1 MNTKLAKIV
10 KEDMKK
16 TAKTQTTS
24 IDDLWTYACGGEI
37 DKLKEYYDNGGKP
50 NRKYHRFDHDHSL
63 IMGALRNA
71 EYETVD
77 FLKQNGETISPEE
90 EYEFKELME
99 YRNNKKSFKD
109 KKLSKIAKATYTQ
122 KQLKEMVANGVA
134 IDITNMPTREL
145 YKLQKEEQ
153 LEPIGS
159 SFGTYGAN
167 GRLYRGKDG
176 KLYAVTARAMSLDA
190 LPW

>member
-1 MNTKLAKIV
+1 MNKKLANIV
-10 KEDMKK
+10 KEEMKK
-16 TAKTQTTS
+16 QASRQENKV
-24 IDDLWTYACGGEI
+24 
-37 DKLKEYYDNGGKP
+37 K
-50 NRKYHRFDHDHSL
+50 
-63 IMGALRNA
+63 
-71 EYETVD
+71 
-77 FLKQNGETISPEE
+77 KQ
-90 EYEFKELME
+90 
-99 YRNNKKSFKD
+99 
-109 KKLSKIAKATYTQ
+109 AKATYTQ
-122 KQLKEMVANGVA
+122 KQLKELVANGVA

>member
-1 MNTKLAKIV
+1 MNKKLADIV
-10 KEDMKK
+10 KEEMKK
-16 TAKTQTTS
+16 QASRQGNKV
-24 IDDLWTYACGGEI
+24 
-37 DKLKEYYDNGGKP
+37 K
-50 NRKYHRFDHDHSL
+50 
-63 IMGALRNA
+63 
-71 EYETVD
+71 
-77 FLKQNGETISPEE
+77 KQ
-90 EYEFKELME
+90 
-99 YRNNKKSFKD
+99 
-109 KKLSKIAKATYTQ
+109 AKATYTQ

-176 KLYAVTARAMSLDA
+176 KLYAVTARATSLDA

>member
-1 MNTKLAKIV
+1 MNKKLADIV
-10 KEDMKK
+10 KEEMKK
-16 TAKTQTTS
+16 QASRQENKV
-24 IDDLWTYACGGEI
+24 
-37 DKLKEYYDNGGKP
+37 K
-50 NRKYHRFDHDHSL
+50 
-63 IMGALRNA
+63 
-71 EYETVD
+71 
-77 FLKQNGETISPEE
+77 KQ
-90 EYEFKELME
+90 
-99 YRNNKKSFKD
+99 
-109 KKLSKIAKATYTQ
+109 AKATYTQ

-145 YKLQKEEQ
+145 YALQKEEQ

-176 KLYAVTARAMSLDA
+176 KLYAVTARATSLDA

>member
-10 KEDMKK
+10 KEEMKK
-16 TAKTQTTS
+16 TAKAS
-24 IDDLWTYACGGEI
+24 
-37 DKLKEYYDNGGKP
+37 
-50 NRKYHRFDHDHSL
+50 
-63 IMGALRNA
+63 
-71 EYETVD
+71 
-77 FLKQNGETISPEE
+77 
-90 EYEFKELME
+90 
-99 YRNNKKSFKD
+99 
-109 KKLSKIAKATYTQ
+109 YTQ

-134 IDITNMPTREL
+134 IDITNKPAREL
-145 YKLQKEEQ
+145 YALQKEEQ

-176 KLYAVTARAMSLDA
+176 KLYAVTARATSLDA